1 MLCTNLR
8 KAFIKKMF
16 RQNGLAFVRFK
27 ISFGNIVYTT
37 SNVIHYYGQ
46 LAFASVAKLS
56 STIEYPIYHRML

>member
-1 MLCTNLR
+1 
-8 KAFIKKMF
+8 MF

-27 ISFGNIVYTT
+27 ISFGNILYTT